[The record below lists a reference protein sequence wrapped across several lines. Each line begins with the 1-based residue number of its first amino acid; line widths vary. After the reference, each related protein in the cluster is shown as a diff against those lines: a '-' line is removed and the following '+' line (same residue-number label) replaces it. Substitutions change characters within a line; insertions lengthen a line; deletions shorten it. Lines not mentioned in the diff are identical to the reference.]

1 MARVLVLEDS
11 ETRIAWFKRAL
22 IGHNATFVENVADA
36 ISACGKMNWDLICL
50 DHDLVPEHYGLYMND
65 DDEVYR
71 REMSRVKPPTGFR
84 FAEWLSGSNAMHVE
98 PKTKVLIHTLNP
110 AGQKAMKKFLPHAK
124 VINFERLKKLN
135 ANAADSIS
143 FLLE

>member
-22 IGHNATFVENVADA
+22 VGHNATFVESVKDA
-36 ISACGKMNWDLICL
+36 IAAYGKMSWDLICL
-50 DHDLVPEHYGLYMND
+50 DHDLVPEHYGLYMDD

-71 REMSRVKPPTGFR
+71 REMSRVKPATGFR
-84 FAEWLSGSNAMHVE
+84 FAEFLSTKPE
-98 PKTKVLIHTLNP
+98 TKVLIHTLNP
-110 AGQKAMKKFLPHAK
+110 AGQKAMNRFLPHAK

-135 ANAADSIS
+135 ASAADTMAS
-143 FLLE
+143 LLE